1 MFFKA
6 RQDQNK
12 ANGRQV
18 TLISRGPI
26 LRQLRRGLGNKEA
39 PS

>member
-12 ANGRQV
+12 ANGRQAGYFDL
-18 TLISRGPI
+18 TRAYTSATKKGA
-26 LRQLRRGLGNKEA
+26 EA